1 MDFYYVKL
9 AFYAS
14 LFTWGIT
21 ALGASIVFF
30 FKKISLKVMSLMFG
44 FGAGVMIA
52 ASMFSLILPGIEQ
65 AENIGQ
71 IPYLV
76 VGLGVLFGGLS
87 IYLFDLLIPHIPLN
101 KENVS
106 LENISWA
113 RKILLVLAI
122 TIHNIPEGLA
132 IGVAFGAVA
141 TNITGYTLASAWVL
155 AIGIGLQNF
164 PEGMAVSVPLR
175 SEGLSRKKSFF
186 FGQASGIVEP
196 LSAIIGVVLVTLVR
210 QILPFILGFAAG
222 AMIYVVAEELIPS
235 GKTSK
240 KDKWGTIGVLFGF
253 ILMMVLDIALS

>member
-1 MDFYYVKL
+1 MDFFYVKL
-9 AFYAS
+9 AFCAA
-14 LFTWGIT
+14 LFTWGVT

-30 FKKISLKVMSLMFG
+30 FKKISPKVMSLMFG

-52 ASMFSLILPGIEQ
+52 ASMFSLILPGIEL
-65 AENIGQ
+65 AENMGQ
-71 IPYLV
+71 ISYLV
-76 VGLGVLFGGLS
+76 VGLGVLLGGLA
-87 IYLFDLLIPHIPLN
+87 IFIFDLLIPHIPIN
-101 KENVS
+101 KENI
-106 LENISWA
+106 NIETTSWS

-141 TNITGYTLASAWVL
+141 TNIPGSTLASAWIL
-155 AIGIGLQNF
+155 ALGIGLQNF

-175 SEGLSRKKSFF
+175 SEGISRRKSFF
-186 FGQASGIVEP
+186 YGQASGIVEP
-196 LSAIIGVVLVTLVR
+196 LSAIIGVILVSLVR

-240 KDKWGTIGVLFGF
+240 KDKYGTIGILIGF
-253 ILMMVLDIALS
+253 IIMMVLDIALG